1 MKPRTKISL
10 EASIGVTPLHTHHWQ
25 SAVGYSNL
33 SQYFFEMGLK
43 HLNTEQVAK
52 YKELVKSLVMVR
64 KDLQEVYHQ
73 QEAISQLEYRIA
85 VLLKEN
91 INLRAENEK
100 FTRLINEEL

>member
-1 MKPRTKISL
+1 
-10 EASIGVTPLHTHHWQ
+10 
-25 SAVGYSNL
+25 
-33 SQYFFEMGLK
+33 
-43 HLNTEQVAK
+43 
-52 YKELVKSLVMVR
+52 MVS
-64 KDLQEVYHQ
+64 KDLQAVYHQ